1 MRRIDTDIEGV
12 FLIEPDVFEDAR
24 GFFMESYNREKFALL
39 GVDVEFVQD
48 NHSYSATAGT
58 VRGLH
63 YQLEPAAQ
71 TKLVRVVQGAIYDVV
86 VDIRRQSPTFGR
98 WVGVILS
105 AENRRQLYVPKG
117 FAHGFCTLV
126 PHTHVMYK
134 VDAYYSPEHD
144 RGIRWD
150 DPELGIPW
158 PTTKAVL
165 SEKDAKH
172 PGFREAEI
180 NF

>member
-1 MRRIDTDIEGV
+1 M
-12 FLIEPDVFEDAR
+12 FLIELDVFEDVR
-24 GFFMESYNREKFALL
+24 GFFTESYNREKFALL

-48 NHSYSATAGT
+48 NHSYSAVAGT

-105 AENRRQLYVPKG
+105 ADNHRHLYVPKG

-158 PTTKAVL
+158 PTTKAIL
-165 SEKDAKH
+165 SQKDSQH
-172 PGFREAEI
+172 PQLHEAEI